1 MHSSRVLPPDQV
13 PTLQDLARNTRD
25 LVVILTMKIISIDP
39 GYERLGIAVVEKKE
53 KGKEELLFST
63 CFKTSSKLPHEKRL
77 LLIGDEIERVIKTYK
92 PEAMAIEK
100 LFFGANQKTAV
111 AVAEA
116 RGVILF
122 MGSRYSLPVHEF
134 TPPQIK
140 IATTGYGRSEKS
152 QVILMTKK
160 LIKVPNDKTSDDEFD
175 AIAIGLTYFAHKRF
189 G

>member
-1 MHSSRVLPPDQV
+1 
-13 PTLQDLARNTRD
+13 
-25 LVVILTMKIISIDP
+25 MKIISIDP
-39 GYERLGIAVVEKKE
+39 GYERLGIAIIEKKE
-53 KGKEELLFST
+53 RQKEELLFST
-63 CFKTSSKLPHEKRL
+63 CFKTSPKLSHHTRL

-116 RGVILF
+116 RGVILYTA
-122 MGSRYSLPVHEF
+122 SRHQLSVTEF

-140 IATTGYGRSEKS
+140 IATTGHGRSEKR
-152 QVILMTKK
+152 QVIDMTKK
-160 LIKVPNDKTSDDEFD
+160 LIKVPSGKTSDDEFD
-175 AIAIGLTYFAHKRF
+175 AIAIGLTYFAHKIF